1 MMCCIYI
8 TGTTIILAQII
19 ARFEVWCACR
29 AVQDYYSDNEEML
42 AKLAAG
48 ASGYGLIVLTG
59 NAVESLIRQGALWP
73 LNKNL
78 LPNLYN
84 IDPAYIN
91 ATFDPGNRY
100 SVPYAYTLTLIGYNR
115 EIIRELDLPTDSR
128 AIIFEPKY
136 IHPEISLNPA
146 VFPSRAQQAQL
157 EMLHDL
163 NRHQRLILSR
173 IWNQIKLK

>member
-1 MMCCIYI
+1 
-8 TGTTIILAQII
+8 
-19 ARFEVWCACR
+19 
-29 AVQDYYSDNEEML
+29 ML
-42 AKLAAG
+42 
-48 ASGYGLIVLTG
+48 
-59 NAVESLIRQGALWP
+59 

-115 EIIRELDLPTDSR
+115 EIIRELDLPTYSR

-136 IHPEISLNPA
+136 IRPEILLNPA
-146 VFPSRAQQAQL
+146 VFPSRAQQSQL
-157 EMLHDL
+157 EMLYHL

-173 IWNQIKLK
+173 IWKQIKLK